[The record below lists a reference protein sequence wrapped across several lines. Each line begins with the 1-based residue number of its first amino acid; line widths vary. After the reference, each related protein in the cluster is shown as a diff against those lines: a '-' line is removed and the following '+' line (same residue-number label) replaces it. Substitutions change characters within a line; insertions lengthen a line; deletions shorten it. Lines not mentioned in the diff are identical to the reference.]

1 MLEGTLLTVLGAI
14 LVGVLSVGGV
24 ALSNI
29 SGRLDNVE
37 EDLRRS
43 RNYNHKLWAYC
54 RKHLDMYYKWRKDGA
69 PDPEPIPEELE
80 Q

>member
-54 RKHLDMYYKWRKDGA
+54 RKHLDMYYKWRKDDA